1 MTYARAN
8 ELKKTCRK
16 QYITEPIP
24 SGKERSTTSNS
35 LPNLVR
41 SCPLGVDEKKDIGAP
56 NTDFNMA
63 WWMVL
68 DALTPTFIV
77 RNERIYMVTDA
88 PIAANTS

>member
-1 MTYARAN
+1 MTD
-8 ELKKTCRK
+8 
-16 QYITEPIP
+16 PMP
-24 SGKERSTTSNS
+24 SGNARSTTSNS

-63 WWMVL
+63 RWMVL
-68 DALTPTFIV
+68 DALTPSFIV
-77 RNERIYMVTDA
+77 RNERIYMVIEA